1 MLRPG
6 LKALAENIVQSEIDE
21 PGCQNFVG
29 FGDDT
34 TDEEKQ
40 EFRDYVRSLRV
51 TAGIVS

>member
-6 LKALAENIVQSEIDE
+6 LKALAESIVQSEIDE

-29 FGDDT
+29 LGDT
-34 TDEEKQ
+34 PDEEKQ

-51 TAGIVS
+51 SAGIMS